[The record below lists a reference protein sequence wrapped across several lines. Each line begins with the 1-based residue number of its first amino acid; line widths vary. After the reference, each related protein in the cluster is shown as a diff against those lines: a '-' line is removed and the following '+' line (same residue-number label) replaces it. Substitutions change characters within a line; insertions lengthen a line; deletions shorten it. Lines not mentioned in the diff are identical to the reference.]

1 MNWLARILAEIAKVA
16 EYNEEAQREY
26 RRLRGGSHVDNRFN
40 AAERFIDERQHE
52 AMAVLAR
59 ARLQQEAS
67 RATWE
72 SGERQGGFSRLA
84 AAFRRAF
91 LGGVSQEQIPVR
103 VEIRK

>member
-1 MNWLARILAEIAKVA
+1 MKQLAIVFAEVARIA
-16 EYNEEAQREY
+16 EYSEEAQREY
-26 RRLRGGSHVDNRFN
+26 RRLRGGSQMDQRFN
-40 AAERFIDERQHE
+40 AAERFVDERQHE

-59 ARLQQEAS
+59 ARLQREAT

-72 SGERQGGFSRLA
+72 TNGRQGGFSRLA

-91 LGGVSQEQIPVR
+91 QSTEFRQVPVR